1 MNNHVQNFKAGSIVI
16 LVILLVSGGCLFQ
29 NSFFGGTEP
38 ENLDQCVTPLF
49 IHSPFSVLSDSISI
63 TSDGSLIAVLH
74 SLEGLYLFDR
84 TGSILWS
91 SDNFGGRSPLIT
103 DDGNFLI
110 TQIRRQT
117 KEDRFFLVKIDVTGS
132 ILWENEIGLIG
143 VDGIAITPDS
153 SFIVV
158 GYVDQNKNGHLMLFD
173 GDGTK
178 LWDHQIDGRIETV
191 AVSKTGY
198 VAAGPRDRYIYVYD
212 STGDLIFNHYAGNFY
227 DTQDT
232 VIAPDESYFL
242 FGSEHKYLNC
252 YTLEGDLL
260 WQEEVGAPCNIRI
273 SADAE
278 YIVVATDESTLFLFD
293 KNGTKLWSK
302 KVTDAFFIEEVAIS
316 AHAEYIAINAKEK
329 NFLSQLYITVYSRQG
344 ELLWRYEGSQPFK
357 AIAIS
362 DDGHYIAAGNSNAL
376 VFFDNFAAI
385 EEYKSSECA
394 QSHKDEQFKVC
405 IC

>member
-1 MNNHVQNFKAGSIVI
+1 MKKQMTNLKITVALVIFGLCLVQNCIRQEEFLPPYV
-16 LVILLVSGGCLFQ
+16 
-29 NSFFGGTEP
+29 P
-38 ENLDQCVTPLF
+38 EDQCVTPIKEITMRVSSNGISVTPDGTF
-49 IHSPFSVLSDSISI
+49 FGVAAGFGIIHLLNNQGEIIWTRDGIGSRYALLSDNKTMLVESYNKEEPWKSTII
-63 TSDGSLIAVLH
+63 KLDI
-74 SLEGLYLFDR
+74 EG
-84 TGSILWS
+84 
-91 SDNFGGRSPLIT
+91 N
-103 DDGNFLI
+103 
-110 TQIRRQT
+110 
-117 KEDRFFLVKIDVTGS
+117 
-132 ILWENEIGLIG
+132 ILWERQTGLIG
-143 VDGIAITPDS
+143 VDGLAVTPDGS
-153 SFIVV
+153 YIAV
-158 GYVDQNKNGHLMLFD
+158 GATDEEKNGHLMLFD

-178 LWDHQIDGRIETV
+178 LWNHQIDGRVETV

-198 VAAGPRDRYIYVYD
+198 VVAGPRDRCIYVYD

-252 YTLEGDLL
+252 HTLEGDLL

-273 SADAE
+273 SADGE
-278 YIVVATDESTLFLFD
+278 YIVVATDESTLFLFE

-302 KVTDAFFIEEVAIS
+302 KATDAFFIEEVAVS
-316 AHAEYIAINAKEK
+316 AHAEYIAITAKEK
-329 NFLSQLYITVYSRQG
+329 HFLSQLYITVYNRQG

-394 QSHKDEQFKVC
+394 QSYKDEQFKVC

>member
-1 MNNHVQNFKAGSIVI
+1 MTTLKITVALIIFGLCLVQNCIRQEEFLPPYV
-16 LVILLVSGGCLFQ
+16 
-29 NSFFGGTEP
+29 P
-38 ENLDQCVTPLF
+38 EDQCVTPIKELSLSVASGGISTTLDGFYFAVATGKTHLF
-49 IHSPFSVLSDSISI
+49 NNKGELLWSKRGMGSRYALLLSN
-63 TSDGSLIAVLH
+63 GEGLIASIYDSNETWKSGVAKLDI
-74 SLEGLYLFDR
+74 EG
-84 TGSILWS
+84 
-91 SDNFGGRSPLIT
+91 N
-103 DDGNFLI
+103 
-110 TQIRRQT
+110 
-117 KEDRFFLVKIDVTGS
+117 
-132 ILWENEIGLIG
+132 ILWERQTGLIG
-143 VDGIAITPDS
+143 VDGLAVTPDGS
-153 SFIVV
+153 YIAV
-158 GYVDQNKNGHLMLFD
+158 GASDEEKNGHLMLFD

-198 VAAGPRDRYIYVYD
+198 VVAGPRDWYIYVYD
-212 STGDLIFNHYAGNFY
+212 LNGELIFTYYAGSFI

-232 VIAPDESYFL
+232 AIAPDESYFL
-242 FGSEHKYLNC
+242 FGSKNTYLNC

-260 WQEEVGAPCNIRI
+260 WQEEVGSLCNIRI
-273 SADAE
+273 SADGE
-278 YIVVATDESTLFLFD
+278 YIVVATAESTLFLFD

-385 EEYKSSECA
+385 EEYKSSECV